1 MSLIALLPDDASA
14 GLSPPAGFALLG
26 ARWWWLL
33 KRHIAEQHGLPRE
46 AAGPRPRSP
55 RELKRDVASI
65 SATVFRKAPS
75 RAKPLVCEFGSP
87 NIA

>member
-46 AAGPRPRSP
+46 AAGPRP
-55 RELKRDVASI
+55 
-65 SATVFRKAPS
+65 
-75 RAKPLVCEFGSP
+75 
-87 NIA
+87 